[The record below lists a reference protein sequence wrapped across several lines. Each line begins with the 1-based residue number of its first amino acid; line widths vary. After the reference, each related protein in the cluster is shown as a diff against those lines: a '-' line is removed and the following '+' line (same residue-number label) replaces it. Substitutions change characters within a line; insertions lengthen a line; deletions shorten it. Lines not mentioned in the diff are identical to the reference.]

1 MSYYAYICLLGA
13 ENREHWTEEWLA
25 QGKCTADP
33 AQFARVISPAGFSM
47 VDLLAPGGDATGRS
61 GCRLAAAKRNLV
73 SGCTRYLLLDRLD
86 EGLRRLAKAVPDLR
100 EFAAPERETSVL
112 GEGRPEGLAA
122 EGAKPNRLATV
133 STGAAAASLGRV
145 SLAEQNSVNGKNSA
159 RDALSEAQKALLA
172 RYEADESSM
181 AELREYLKE
190 DKEVYDFAV
199 ARYEEQWDKP
209 LATC

>member
-100 EFAAPERETSVL
+100 EFAKTERETSCARR
-112 GEGRPEGLAA
+112 GSNRGSNGGGGRGTEPFRNRRDGRGGGVA
-122 EGAKPNRLATV
+122 GA
-133 STGAAAASLGRV
+133 RV
-145 SLAEQNSVNGKNSA
+145 FG
-159 RDALSEAQKALLA
+159 
-172 RYEADESSM
+172 
-181 AELREYLKE
+181 
-190 DKEVYDFAV
+190 
-199 ARYEEQWDKP
+199 
-209 LATC
+209 

>member
-1 MSYYAYICLLGA
+1 
-13 ENREHWTEEWLA
+13 
-25 QGKCTADP
+25 
-33 AQFARVISPAGFSM
+33 
-47 VDLLAPGGDATGRS
+47 
-61 GCRLAAAKRNLV
+61 
-73 SGCTRYLLLDRLD
+73 
-86 EGLRRLAKAVPDLR
+86 VPDLR
-100 EFAAPERETSVL
+100 EFAKTEREKVPLL
-112 GEGRPEGLAA
+112 GEGRTEGQTAE
-122 EGAKPNRLATV
+122 EGARPNRFATV
-133 STGAAAASLGRV
+133 ATGAAAASLGRV

-172 RYEADESSM
+172 RYEADESIM

>member
-1 MSYYAYICLLGA
+1 
-13 ENREHWTEEWLA
+13 
-25 QGKCTADP
+25 
-33 AQFARVISPAGFSM
+33 
-47 VDLLAPGGDATGRS
+47 
-61 GCRLAAAKRNLV
+61 
-73 SGCTRYLLLDRLD
+73 
-86 EGLRRLAKAVPDLR
+86 VPDLR
-100 EFAAPERETSVL
+100 EFAKTEREKYLCSA
-112 GEGRPEGLAA
+112 RA
-122 EGAKPNRLATV
+122 EPRVKRRRRAREPNRFATV
-133 STGAAAASLGRV
+133 ATGAAAASLGRV

-172 RYEADESSM
+172 RYEADESIM